1 MPGNPTSVLTLEV
14 AILFTGVSY
23 CGIHHPAMKQRRLV
37 LVWSHKDIITGQSQ
51 ATQPH
56 IPAFTKSRAAS
67 EFPSRFLNIKQHR
80 GHKMI
85 KNCAKNIIDWFETWQ
100 YVSVN
105 LNCGTFRLGDVI
117 QLMNVV
123 DLVFYGTK
131 IRN

>member
-1 MPGNPTSVLTLEV
+1 
-14 AILFTGVSY
+14 
-23 CGIHHPAMKQRRLV
+23 
-37 LVWSHKDIITGQSQ
+37 
-51 ATQPH
+51 
-56 IPAFTKSRAAS
+56 
-67 EFPSRFLNIKQHR
+67 
-80 GHKMI
+80 MI